1 MKVLLPTTSEQTIS
15 IIPRKTDSLDSIGM
29 TIIMDGEKTE
39 EVLSDLTV
47 VENGNYLDVSF
58 SSSILTEGSGYA
70 IEMKQGDNLFYRDKF
85 YVTSQQDYT
94 VKHKESQLIYTEY
107 NEADDNTFIIK

>member
-1 MKVLLPTTSEQTIS
+1 MKVLLPTSSEQTIS
-15 IIPRKTDSLDSIGM
+15 IIPRNTGSFDSISM

-39 EVLSDLTV
+39 EVLNNLTL
-47 VENGNYLDVSF
+47 VENGNYVDISF
-58 SSSILTEGSGYA
+58 ESNILVEGSGYA
-70 IEMKQGDNLFYRDKF
+70 IEIKQGENLFYRDKF

-94 VKHKESQLIYTEY
+94 VKHKESQLDYTEY